1 MKLLQEHFPALKKI
15 DGITMLSGK
24 PYINHPGLLFLAKGK
39 IHSKTTRMLPISNV
53 EKGDFYFECTIV
65 TMDGRTFNGHG
76 NANSGNIKGVAKN
89 RAFEMAEVR
98 AQNRALREMLALG
111 DTTAEEI
118 DEGAALHGDAEA
130 TGLPNK
136 KPDIPATGL
145 GPYLEDE
152 PDGGPVYASAG
163 ELEAYRRASWVKPIP
178 IDELIDRDRRKSE
191 ARAKPHANDW
201 EDHRVRFMVAIKD
214 TGFTYEEVCYIME
227 VLKKDRPSQMGE
239 LARAN
244 LLGWLG
250 NLSEQTRD
258 RYKDDYKVDCQGA
271 PSKGDTNV

>member
-15 DGITMLSGK
+15 DGLTMLSGK

-39 IHSKTTRMLPISNV
+39 IHSKTTRMMDISNV

-65 TMDGRTFNGHG
+65 TVDGRTFNGHG
-76 NANSGNIKGVAKN
+76 NGNSSNIKGVAKN

-118 DEGAALHGDAEA
+118 DEGAALHGDVDAIE
-130 TGLPNK
+130 TP
-136 KPDIPATGL
+136 
-145 GPYLEDE
+145 
-152 PDGGPVYASAG
+152 
-163 ELEAYRRASWVKPIP
+163 
-178 IDELIDRDRRKSE
+178 
-191 ARAKPHANDW
+191 KPHANDW
-201 EDHRVRFMVAIKD
+201 ERDRKYFQVQLKEL
-214 TGFTYEEVCYIME
+214 GFKYELVCYILQ
-227 VLKKDRPSQMGE
+227 VIGKDRPSQMNE
-239 LARAN
+239 LGRTN

-250 NLSEQTRD
+250 KMSQQTKD
-258 RYKDDYKVDCQGA
+258 RYTDDFKVNVLGA

>member
-65 TMDGRTFNGHG
+65 TVDGRTFNGHG
-76 NANSGNIKGVAKN
+76 NGNSGNIKGVAKN

-118 DEGAALHGDAEA
+118 DEGAALHGDADTVVA
-130 TGLPNK
+130 P
-136 KPDIPATGL
+136 
-145 GPYLEDE
+145 
-152 PDGGPVYASAG
+152 
-163 ELEAYRRASWVKPIP
+163 
-178 IDELIDRDRRKSE
+178 
-191 ARAKPHANDW
+191 KPHANDW

-227 VLKKDRPSQMGE
+227 VLKKDRPSQMNE

>member
-24 PYINHPGLLFLAKGK
+24 PYINHPGLLFLAQGK
-39 IHSKTTRMLPISNV
+39 IHSKTTRMLDISNV

-65 TMDGRTFNGHG
+65 TVDGRTFNGHG
-76 NANSGNIKGVAKN
+76 NGNSGNIKGVAKN

-118 DEGAALHGDAEA
+118 DEGAALHGDADTVVA
-130 TGLPNK
+130 P
-136 KPDIPATGL
+136 
-145 GPYLEDE
+145 
-152 PDGGPVYASAG
+152 
-163 ELEAYRRASWVKPIP
+163 
-178 IDELIDRDRRKSE
+178 
-191 ARAKPHANDW
+191 KPHAKDW
-201 EDHRVRFMVAIKD
+201 EKDRKFFHVRLKEI
-214 TGFTYEEVCYIME
+214 GLTYDEVCYIMQI
-227 VLKKDRPSQMGE
+227 LKKDRPSQMNE

-244 LLGWLG
+244 LLGWLE

-258 RYKDDYKVDCQGA
+258 RYKDDFMVDCQGA
-271 PSKGDTNV
+271 PSKGDTNE